1 MAGEGGI
8 PGPGPGPGNQP
19 LEESPPPLQDGAV
32 GGAGHVRPGGG
43 TGSLQEPRAQ
53 DETQRNE
60 TDGDQRME
68 LGPFGLLF
76 DDEDILAERIRSMEQ
91 GTGARKKD

>member
-8 PGPGPGPGNQP
+8 PGPGNQP
-19 LEESPPPLQDGAV
+19 LEEGPPPPQDGAIGGV
-32 GGAGHVRPGGG
+32 GHEGSGGG

-60 TDGDQRME
+60 ADRTDEDQRMD

-76 DDEDILAERIRSMEQ
+76 EDEEVLAE
-91 GTGARKKD
+91 